1 MAVCGES
8 GDANKNV
15 SNAQRSIRVAAL
27 PYCGHFFD
35 LSAARCGEWKDSGW
49 IVGKP
54 EVIPAYRSF
63 IFRVRELRM
72 ANCRNIAITLTEG
85 RAALSRVNEC
95 KRLITTVTSG

>member
-1 MAVCGES
+1 MTVCCES

-35 LSAARCGEWKDSGW
+35 LSVARCGEWKDSGW

-54 EVIPAYRSF
+54 SLTGLWKGCPSAGNEILAFGDTTGTGETY
-63 IFRVRELRM
+63 LT
-72 ANCRNIAITLTEG
+72 ADNI
-85 RAALSRVNEC
+85 
-95 KRLITTVTSG
+95 VT